1 MKSGCWLPYVSGAE
15 RVVALYNLRGT
26 GEQHIK
32 EGKNAMNTSDDAA
45 LDEAAQIIA
54 DARVECLKLGVSP
67 KEIADIMMDEATVGL
82 MTEGKSLSE
91 IQTAF
96 RKYSKKS
103 LPKFY
108 AGIRGLAEQ

>member
-1 MKSGCWLPYVSGAE
+1 MSSSRLLLYVSGAE
-15 RVVALYNLRGT
+15 RVVAFYNPRGT
-26 GEQHIK
+26 AEQHIE
-32 EGKNAMNTSDDAA
+32 EGKNAMIMSDDAA

-54 DARVECLKLGVSP
+54 DARVECLELGVSP

-91 IQTAF
+91 IQAAF
-96 RKYSKKS
+96 RKYSRKS

>member
-1 MKSGCWLPYVSGAE
+1 
-15 RVVALYNLRGT
+15 
-26 GEQHIK
+26 
-32 EGKNAMNTSDDAA
+32 
-45 LDEAAQIIA
+45 
-54 DARVECLKLGVSP
+54 
-67 KEIADIMMDEATVGL
+67 MDEATVGL